1 MLFFTNMPLLSRLT
15 RHLIG
20 WTLLLPLAAALSQFP
35 ARAAETGT
43 IIPAPV
49 VDMPEAPN
57 GNLQT
62 AVLAGGCFWGVQAVF
77 QHVKGVESA
86 ISGYSG
92 GDKATAHYNDVS
104 SGRTGHAESVKIT
117 FNPRIITYGQI
128 LRIYFSVAHDPTQLD
143 RQGPDVGTQ
152 YRSAI
157 FYGDDSQSAVAQSYI
172 AQLDQAHVFKQRIV
186 TSVESLQAFYSAESY
201 HQDYLVHHPNNPYIV
216 FNDLPKLENLKHLFP
231 DFYRAEPKLVA
242 AERSP
247 S

>member
-1 MLFFTNMPLLSRLT
+1 MLSFTNSPLLSRLT
-15 RHLIG
+15 RRLIG
-20 WTLLLPLAAALSQFP
+20 WALLLPLAAAVGQFS
-35 ARAAETGT
+35 AQAVETGT
-43 IIPAPV
+43 IIPAPM
-49 VDMPEAPN
+49 VDMPEAPS
-57 GNLQT
+57 GTLQT

-86 ISGYSG
+86 VSGYSG
-92 GDKATAHYNDVS
+92 GDKATAYYSDVG

-117 FNPRIITYGQI
+117 FDPRIITYGQI

-143 RQGPDVGTQ
+143 RQGPDIGTQ

-157 FYGDDSQSAVAQSYI
+157 FYGDDSQSAVARSYI

-186 TSVESLQAFYSAESY
+186 TRVESLQAFYQAESY

-216 FNDLPKLENLKHLFP
+216 FNDLPKLENLKRLFP
-231 DFYRAEPKLVA
+231 DFYRVEPKLVA
-242 AERSP
+242 TERSP

>member
-1 MLFFTNMPLLSRLT
+1 MLCFTKLPLLSRVT
-15 RHLIG
+15 RRLIG
-20 WTLLLPLAAALSQFP
+20 WALLLPLAAAVSQFP
-35 ARAAETGT
+35 AQAVETGT
-43 IIPAPV
+43 IIPAPM
-49 VDMPEAPN
+49 VDMPEAPS

-86 ISGYSG
+86 VSGYSG
-92 GDKATAHYNDVS
+92 GDKAAAHYNDVS

-117 FNPRIITYGQI
+117 FDSRIITYGQI
-128 LRIYFSVAHDPTQLD
+128 LRIYFSIAHDPTQLD

-157 FYGDDSQSAVAQSYI
+157 FYGDDSQLAVARGYI
-172 AQLDQAHVFKQRIV
+172 AKLDQAHAFTQRIA
-186 TSVESLQAFYSAESY
+186 TRVEPLQAFYPAESY
-201 HQDYLVHHPNNPYIV
+201 HQDYLVHHPSNPYIV

-231 DFYRAEPKLVA
+231 DLYRAEPKLVA

>member
-1 MLFFTNMPLLSRLT
+1 MPTKLSSMFAATLFFASTVF
-15 RHLIG
+15 
-20 WTLLLPLAAALSQFP
+20 AAQAV
-35 ARAAETGT
+35 E

-49 VDMPEAPN
+49 VDMPETPS

-62 AVLAGGCFWGVQAVF
+62 AILADGCFWGVQAVF

-86 ISGYSG
+86 VSGYSG
-92 GDKATAHYNDVS
+92 GDKATAQYDDVS

-128 LRIYFSVAHDPTQLD
+128 LRIYFAVAHDPTQLD

-157 FYGDDSQSAVAQSYI
+157 FYGDDLQQSVARSYV

-186 TSVESLQAFYSAESY
+186 TRVEPLQAFYPAESY
-201 HQDYLVHHPNNPYIV
+201 HQDYLAHHSNNPYIV
-216 FNDLPKLENLKHLFP
+216 FNDLPKLENLKNLFP

-242 AERSP
+242 AVRSP